1 MAVSMKR
8 KIRMGMVGGGPGAFI
23 GAVHRMAARLD
34 GEIELVSGVFGR
46 DPAKSRAAAEELHL
60 APERGYAD
68 YQSMIATEK
77 ALPEDQRIDFV
88 TICTPNYCHFPVAKA
103 FLEAGFHVLCEK
115 PLAMNS
121 AEARE
126 LEALVKKSGRLFCLM
141 HNYTG
146 FPMIRQARQLIA
158 EGKLGTVRKVNVE
171 YSLGWL
177 AAPNAGKQAA
187 WRVDPKQAGISG
199 CMADIGTHAQHL
211 IEFVTGMPIREVCA
225 DLATF
230 VPGRALDDDG
240 SVLLRF
246 DNGARG
252 VIFASEVATGEENNF
267 ILKIYGD
274 KAALEWQ
281 AQNPENLI
289 IRSNDAP
296 IQVLRRGWPGTGE
309 AAAQN
314 SRLPAG
320 HPEGFIEAFANI
332 YRMFAEAIRTGTP
345 GDYPSVSDGVAEM
358 LFLEAIVANS
368 KGSEKWTKL
377 VR

>member
-1 MAVSMKR
+1 MKR
-8 KIRMGMVGGGPGAFI
+8 KIRMGMVGGGPSAFI
-23 GAVHRMAARLD
+23 GGVHRIAARLD

-46 DPAKSRAAAEELHL
+46 DPAKSRACAEELYL
-60 APERGYAD
+60 DPARGYAD
-68 YQSMIATEK
+68 YQSMIKAEL

-88 TICTPNYCHFPVAKA
+88 AVCTPNQFHFPVAKA

-121 AEARE
+121 AEALE
-126 LEALVKKSGRLFCLM
+126 LEALVKKNGRLFCLM

-146 FPMIRQARQLIA
+146 FPMVRQARQLIA
-158 EGKLGTVRKVNVE
+158 EGKLGTIRKVNVE

-199 CMADIGTHAQHL
+199 CMGDIGTHAQNL
-211 IEFVTGMPIREVCA
+211 IEFVTGMPIREVSA
-225 DLATF
+225 ELATF

-246 DNGARG
+246 DGDARG

-274 KAALEWQ
+274 KAALEWHEQ
-281 AQNPENLI
+281 DPENLI

-296 IQVLRRGWPGTGE
+296 IQILRRGWPGTGE
-309 AAAQN
+309 AAAPN

-332 YRMFAEAIRTGTP
+332 YKMCAEAIRAGKP
-345 GDYPSVSDGVAEM
+345 GDYPSVADGVAEM
-358 LFLEAIVANS
+358 RFLEAIVANS
-368 KGSEKWTKL
+368 NGNEKWTKI

>member
-1 MAVSMKR
+1 MKR

-34 GEIELVSGVFGR
+34 GEIELVCGVFGR
-46 DPAKSRAAAEELHL
+46 DPAKSRACAEELYL
-60 APERGYAD
+60 DPARGYAD
-68 YQSMIATEK
+68 YQSMIKAEK
-77 ALPEDQRIDFV
+77 ALPEDQKIDFV
-88 TICTPNYCHFPVAKA
+88 SICTPNRFHFPVAKA

-115 PLAMNS
+115 PLAMSS
-121 AEARE
+121 AEALE
-126 LEALVKKSGRLFCLM
+126 LEALVKKSGKMFCLM

-146 FPMIRQARQLIA
+146 FPMVRQARQLIA
-158 EGKLGTVRKVNVE
+158 EGKLGTIRKVNVE

-199 CMADIGTHAQHL
+199 CMADIGTHAQNL
-211 IEFVTGMPIREVCA
+211 IEFVTGMPIREVSA
-225 DLATF
+225 ELATF

-252 VIFASEVATGEENNF
+252 VIFASDVATGEENNF

-281 AQNPENLI
+281 EQDPENLF

-296 IQVLRRGWPGTGE
+296 IQILRRGWPGTGE
-309 AAAQN
+309 AAAKN

-320 HPEGFIEAFANI
+320 HPEGFIEGFANI
-332 YRMFAEAIRTGTP
+332 YRMFAESIRTGKA
-345 GDYPSVSDGVAEM
+345 GDYPSVTDGVAEM
-358 LFLEAIVANS
+358 RFLEAIVANS
-368 KGSEKWTKL
+368 NGTEKWTKIT
-377 VR
+377 R

>member
-1 MAVSMKR
+1 MKR

-23 GAVHRMAARLD
+23 GAVHRIAARLD

-46 DPAKSRAAAEELHL
+46 DPAKSRACAEELYL
-60 APERGYAD
+60 DPARGYAD
-68 YQSMIATEK
+68 YQTMIKSEL
-77 ALPEDQRIDFV
+77 ALPADQRIDFV
-88 TICTPNYCHFPVAKA
+88 AICTPNQYHFPVAKA

-115 PLAMNS
+115 PLAMSS
-121 AEARE
+121 AEALE
-126 LEALVKKSGRLFCLM
+126 LEALVKKNGKLFCLM

-146 FPMIRQARQLIA
+146 FPMVRQARQLIA
-158 EGKLGTVRKVNVE
+158 EGKLGTIRKVNVE

-199 CMADIGTHAQHL
+199 CMGDIGTHAQNL
-211 IEFVTGMPIREVCA
+211 IEFVTGMPIREVSA
-225 DLATF
+225 ELATF

-274 KAALEWQ
+274 KAALEWHEQ
-281 AQNPENLI
+281 DPENLI

-296 IQVLRRGWPGTGE
+296 IQILRRGWPGTGE

-332 YRMFAEAIRTGTP
+332 YKMFAEAIRAGKP

-358 LFLEAIVANS
+358 RFLEAIVANS
-368 KGSEKWTKL
+368 HGTEKWTEIA
-377 VR
+377 R

>member
-1 MAVSMKR
+1 MMKR

-46 DPAKSRAAAEELHL
+46 DPEKSRAFAEELCL
-60 APERGYAD
+60 EPSRGYAD
-68 YQSMIATEK
+68 YQAMIAAEK
-77 ALPEDQRIDFV
+77 ALPEEQRIDFV
-88 TICTPNYCHFPVAKA
+88 SICTPNFAHFAIAKA
-103 FLEAGFHVLCEK
+103 FLEAEFHVLCEK
-115 PLAMNS
+115 PLAMSS
-121 AEARE
+121 AEALE
-126 LEALVKKSGRLFCLM
+126 LEALVRKNGRQFCLM

-146 FPMIRQARQLIA
+146 FPMVRQARQLIA
-158 EGKLGTVRKVNVE
+158 DGLLGTIRKVNVE

-199 CMADIGTHAQHL
+199 CMADIGTHAQNL
-211 IEFVTGMPIREVCA
+211 IEFVTGMPIREVSA
-225 DLATF
+225 ELATF

-246 DNGARG
+246 DGGARG

-281 AQNPENLI
+281 EQDPENLI

-309 AAAQN
+309 AAALN

-332 YRMFAEAIRTGTP
+332 YRMFAESIRTGQA

-358 LFLEAIVANS
+358 RFLEAIVANAH
-368 KGSEKWTKL
+368 GVEKWTRV

>member
-1 MAVSMKR
+1 MKR

-23 GAVHRMAARLD
+23 GEVHRIAARLD
-34 GEIELVSGVFGR
+34 GQIELVSGVFGR
-46 DPAKSRAAAEELHL
+46 DPEKSRAFAEGLYL
-60 APERGYAD
+60 DPSRGYAD
-68 YQSMIATEK
+68 YQAMIEAEK
-77 ALPEDQRIDFV
+77 ALPEEQRIDFV
-88 TICTPNYCHFPVAKA
+88 TVCTPNFAHFAIAKA

-115 PLAMNS
+115 PLAMSS
-121 AEARE
+121 AEALE
-126 LEALVKKSGRLFCLM
+126 LEALVKKTGRQFCLM

-146 FPMIRQARQLIA
+146 FPMVRQARQLIA
-158 EGKLGTVRKVNVE
+158 EGVLGAIRKVNVE

-199 CMADIGTHAQHL
+199 CMADIGTHAQNL
-211 IEFVTGMPIREVCA
+211 IEFVTGMPILEVSA
-225 DLATF
+225 ELATF
-230 VPGRALDDDG
+230 VPGRKLDDDG

-246 DNGARG
+246 DGGARG

-281 AQNPENLI
+281 EQEPENLI

-309 AAAQN
+309 AAARN

-332 YRMFAEAIRTGTP
+332 YKMFAESIRTGQP

-358 LFLEAIVANS
+358 RFLEAIVANS
-368 KGSEKWTKL
+368 NGTEKWTRI

>member
-1 MAVSMKR
+1 MRR

-23 GAVHRMAARLD
+23 GAVHRIAARLD

-46 DPAKSRAAAEELHL
+46 DPAKSRAFAEEIYLDP
-60 APERGYAD
+60 ARGYAD
-68 YQSMIATEK
+68 YQAMIEAEK

-88 TICTPNYCHFPVAKA
+88 TICTPNFAHYTIAKA

-115 PLAMNS
+115 PLAMSS
-121 AEARE
+121 AEGLE
-126 LEALVKKSGRLFCLM
+126 LEALVKKTGKQFCLM

-146 FPMIRQARQLIA
+146 FPMVRQARQLIA
-158 EGKLGTVRKVNVE
+158 EGVLGTIRKVNVE

-199 CMADIGTHAQHL
+199 CMADIGTHAQNL
-211 IEFVTGMPIREVCA
+211 IEFVTGMPIREVSA
-225 DLATF
+225 ELATF

-246 DNGARG
+246 DGGARG

-274 KAALEWQ
+274 KAALEWHEQ
-281 AQNPENLI
+281 DPENLI

-320 HPEGFIEAFANI
+320 HPEGFIEAFANL
-332 YRMFAEAIRTGTP
+332 YKMFAEAIRAGKP

-358 LFLEAIVANS
+358 RFLEAIVANS
-368 KGSEKWTKL
+368 NGTEKWTKI

>member
-1 MAVSMKR
+1 MP
-8 KIRMGMVGGGPGAFI
+8 VGFRSDA
-23 GAVHRMAARLD
+23 
-34 GEIELVSGVFGR
+34 
-46 DPAKSRAAAEELHL
+46 AKSAQFAEELYL
-60 APERGYAD
+60 EPDRGYAD
-68 YQSMIATEK
+68 YKTMIQREL
-77 ALPEDQRIDFV
+77 ALPEDKRIDFV
-88 TICTPNYCHFPVAKA
+88 TICTPNFCHYEIAKA

-115 PLAMNS
+115 PLAMSS
-121 AEARE
+121 AEAVE
-126 LEALVKKSGRLFCLM
+126 LEALVKRSGKMFCLM

-146 FPMIRQARQLIA
+146 FPMVRQARQLIQSGA
-158 EGKLGTVRKVNVE
+158 LGTVRKVNVE

-199 CMADIGTHAQHL
+199 CMADIGTHAQNL
-211 IEFVTGMPIREVCA
+211 IEFVTGMPILEVSA
-225 DLATF
+225 ELATF
-230 VPGRALDDDG
+230 VEGRKLDDDG

-246 DNGARG
+246 GNGARG

-281 AQNPENLI
+281 EQDPENLI

-296 IQVLRRGWPGTGE
+296 IQVLRRGWPGTGDE
-309 AAAQN
+309 AARN

-332 YRMFAEAIRTGTP
+332 YRMFAEAIRSGKP
-345 GDYPSVSDGVAEM
+345 GDYPSVADGVAEM
-358 LFLEAIVANS
+358 RFLEAIVANS
-368 KGSEKWTKL
+368 NGTEKWT
-377 VR
+377 RIAR

>member
-1 MAVSMKR
+1 MKR
-8 KIRMGMVGGGPGAFI
+8 KIKMGMVGGGPGAFI
-23 GAVHRMAARLD
+23 GGVHRIAARLD

-46 DPAKSRAAAEELHL
+46 DPAKSRACAEELYL
-60 APERGYAD
+60 DPNRGYAD
-68 YQSMIATEK
+68 YQSMIKAEL

-88 TICTPNYCHFPVAKA
+88 AICTPNQFHFPVAKA
-103 FLEAGFHVLCEK
+103 FLEAGFNVLCEK
-115 PLAMNS
+115 PLAMSS
-121 AEARE
+121 AEALE
-126 LEALVKKSGRLFCLM
+126 LEALVKKSGKLFCLM

-146 FPMIRQARQLIA
+146 FPMVRQARQLIA
-158 EGKLGTVRKVNVE
+158 EGKLGTIRKVNVE

-199 CMADIGTHAQHL
+199 CMADIGTHAQNL
-211 IEFVTGMPIREVCA
+211 IEFVTGMPIREVSA
-225 DLATF
+225 ELATF

-246 DNGARG
+246 DGDARG

-274 KAALEWQ
+274 KAALEWHEQ
-281 AQNPENLI
+281 DPENLI

-332 YRMFAEAIRTGTP
+332 YKMFAEAIRAGKP

-358 LFLEAIVANS
+358 RFLEAIVANS
-368 KGSEKWTKL
+368 HGTEKWTKIA
-377 VR
+377 R

>member
-1 MAVSMKR
+1 MKR

-23 GAVHRMAARLD
+23 GGVHRIAARLD

-46 DPAKSRAAAEELHL
+46 DPAKSRACAEELYL
-60 APERGYAD
+60 DPNRGYAD
-68 YQSMIATEK
+68 YQSMIKAEL

-88 TICTPNYCHFPVAKA
+88 AICTPNQFHFPVAKA
-103 FLEAGFHVLCEK
+103 FLEAGFNVLCEK
-115 PLAMNS
+115 PLAMSS
-121 AEARE
+121 AEALE
-126 LEALVKKSGRLFCLM
+126 LEALVKKSGKLFCLM

-146 FPMIRQARQLIA
+146 FPMVRQARQLIA
-158 EGKLGTVRKVNVE
+158 EGKLGTIRKVNVE

-199 CMADIGTHAQHL
+199 CMADIGTHAQNL
-211 IEFVTGMPIREVCA
+211 IEFVTGMPIREVSA
-225 DLATF
+225 ELATF

-246 DNGARG
+246 DGDARG

-274 KAALEWQ
+274 KAALEWHEQ
-281 AQNPENLI
+281 DPENLI

-332 YRMFAEAIRTGTP
+332 YKMFAEAIRAGKP

-358 LFLEAIVANS
+358 RFLEAIVANS
-368 KGSEKWTKL
+368 HGTEKWTKIA
-377 VR
+377 R

>member
-1 MAVSMKR
+1 MKR
-8 KIRMGMVGGGPGAFI
+8 KVRMGMVGGGPGAFI
-23 GAVHRMAARLD
+23 GGVHRIAARLD

-46 DPAKSRAAAEELHL
+46 DPAKSRTCAEELYL
-60 APERGYAD
+60 DPARGYAD
-68 YQSMIATEK
+68 YQSMIKAEL

-88 TICTPNYCHFPVAKA
+88 SVCTPNHCHFPVAKA
-103 FLEAGFHVLCEK
+103 FLEAGFNVLCEK

-121 AEARE
+121 AEALE
-126 LEALVKKSGRLFCLM
+126 LEAAVQKSGKLFCLM

-146 FPMIRQARQLIA
+146 FPMVRQARQLIA
-158 EGKLGTVRKVNVE
+158 EGRLGTIRKVNVE

-177 AAPNAGKQAA
+177 AAPDAGKQAA
-187 WRVDPKQAGISG
+187 WRVDPGQAGISG
-199 CMADIGTHAQHL
+199 CMADIGTHAQNL
-211 IEFVTGMPIREVCA
+211 IEFVTGMPIREVSA
-225 DLATF
+225 ELATF
-230 VPGRALDDDG
+230 VPGRVLDDDG

-252 VIFASEVATGEENNF
+252 VIFASEIAAGEENNF

-281 AQNPENLI
+281 EQDPENLI

-296 IQVLRRGWPGTGE
+296 VQILRRGWPGTGE
-309 AAAQN
+309 AAARH

-332 YRMFAEAIRTGTP
+332 YKMFAEAIRRGRP
-345 GDYPSVSDGVAEM
+345 GDYPSVSDGVTEM
-358 LFLEAIVANS
+358 RFLEAVVANS
-368 KGSEKWTKL
+368 NGTEKWTKI

>member
-1 MAVSMKR
+1 MKR

-23 GAVHRMAARLD
+23 GAVHRIAARLD

-46 DPAKSRAAAEELHL
+46 DPAKSRACAEELYL
-60 APERGYAD
+60 DPARGYAD
-68 YQSMIATEK
+68 YQSMIKAEL

-88 TICTPNYCHFPVAKA
+88 AICTPNQFHFPVAKA

-115 PLAMNS
+115 PLAMSS
-121 AEARE
+121 AEALE
-126 LEALVKKSGRLFCLM
+126 LEALVKKNGKLFCLM

-146 FPMIRQARQLIA
+146 FPMVRQARQLIA
-158 EGKLGTVRKVNVE
+158 EGKLGTIRKVNVE

-199 CMADIGTHAQHL
+199 CMGDIGTHAQNL
-211 IEFVTGMPIREVCA
+211 IEFVTGMPIREVSA
-225 DLATF
+225 ELATF

-246 DNGARG
+246 DGDARG

-274 KAALEWQ
+274 KAALEWHEQ
-281 AQNPENLI
+281 DPENLI

-332 YRMFAEAIRTGTP
+332 YKMFAEAIRSGKP

-358 LFLEAIVANS
+358 RFLEAIVANS
-368 KGSEKWTKL
+368 NGTEKWTKI

>member
-1 MAVSMKR
+1 MKR

-23 GAVHRMAARLD
+23 GGVHRIAARLD

-46 DPAKSRAAAEELHL
+46 DPAKSRACAEELYL
-60 APERGYAD
+60 DPNRGYAD
-68 YQSMIATEK
+68 YQSMIKAEL

-88 TICTPNYCHFPVAKA
+88 AICTPNQFHFPVAKA
-103 FLEAGFHVLCEK
+103 FLEAGFNVLCEK

-121 AEARE
+121 AEALE
-126 LEALVKKSGRLFCLM
+126 LEALVKKSGKLFCLM

-146 FPMIRQARQLIA
+146 FPMVRQARQLIA
-158 EGKLGTVRKVNVE
+158 EGKLGTIRKVNVE

-199 CMADIGTHAQHL
+199 CMADIGTHAQNL
-211 IEFVTGMPIREVCA
+211 IEFVTGMPIREVSA
-225 DLATF
+225 ELATF

-246 DNGARG
+246 DGDARG

-274 KAALEWQ
+274 KAALEWHEQ
-281 AQNPENLI
+281 DPENLI

-332 YRMFAEAIRTGTP
+332 YKMFAEAIRAGKS

-358 LFLEAIVANS
+358 RFLEAIVANS
-368 KGSEKWTKL
+368 HGTEKWTKIA
-377 VR
+377 R

>member
-1 MAVSMKR
+1 MTR
-8 KIRMGMVGGGPGAFI
+8 KIRMGMGGGGPGAFI
-23 GAVHRMAARLD
+23 GAVHRIAARLD

-46 DPAKSRAAAEELHL
+46 DPAKSRACAEELYL
-60 APERGYAD
+60 DPARGYAD
-68 YQSMIATEK
+68 YQSMIQAEL

-88 TICTPNYCHFPVAKA
+88 TICTPNQFHFPVAKA

-121 AEARE
+121 AEALE
-126 LEALVKKSGRLFCLM
+126 LEALVKKTGKLFCLM

-146 FPMIRQARQLIA
+146 FPMVRQARQLIA
-158 EGKLGTVRKVNVE
+158 EGKLGTIRKVNVE

-199 CMADIGTHAQHL
+199 CMADIGTHAQNL
-211 IEFVTGMPIREVCA
+211 IEFVTGMPIREVSA
-225 DLATF
+225 ELATF

-246 DNGARG
+246 DGDARG

-281 AQNPENLI
+281 EQDPENLI

-296 IQVLRRGWPGTGE
+296 IQVLRRGWPGTGD

-332 YRMFAEAIRTGTP
+332 YKMFAEAIRAGKP

-358 LFLEAIVANS
+358 RFLEAIVANS
-368 KGSEKWTKL
+368 HGTEKWTKI

>member
-1 MAVSMKR
+1 MKR

-23 GAVHRMAARLD
+23 GAVHRIAARLD

-46 DPAKSRAAAEELHL
+46 DPAKSRACAEELYL
-60 APERGYAD
+60 DPARGYAD
-68 YQSMIATEK
+68 YQTMIRSEL

-88 TICTPNYCHFPVAKA
+88 AICTPNQYHFPVAKA

-115 PLAMNS
+115 PLAMSS
-121 AEARE
+121 AEALE
-126 LEALVKKSGRLFCLM
+126 LEALVRKNGKLFCLM

-146 FPMIRQARQLIA
+146 FPMVRQARQLIA
-158 EGKLGTVRKVNVE
+158 EGKLGTIRKVNVE

-199 CMADIGTHAQHL
+199 CMGDIGTHAQNL
-211 IEFVTGMPIREVCA
+211 IEFVTGMPIREVSA
-225 DLATF
+225 ELATF

-246 DNGARG
+246 DGDARG

-274 KAALEWQ
+274 KAALEWHEQ
-281 AQNPENLI
+281 DPENLI

-296 IQVLRRGWPGTGE
+296 IQILRRGWPGTGE

-332 YRMFAEAIRTGTP
+332 YKMFAEAIRSGKP

-358 LFLEAIVANS
+358 RFLEAIVANS
-368 KGSEKWTKL
+368 NGTEKWTRI

>member
-1 MAVSMKR
+1 MKR
-8 KIRMGMVGGGPGAFI
+8 KIKMGMVGGGPGAFI
-23 GAVHRMAARLD
+23 GGVHRIAARLD

-46 DPAKSRAAAEELHL
+46 DPAKSRACAEELYL
-60 APERGYAD
+60 DPNRGYAD
-68 YQSMIATEK
+68 YQSMIKAEL

-88 TICTPNYCHFPVAKA
+88 AICTPNQFHFPVAKA
-103 FLEAGFHVLCEK
+103 FLEAGFNVLCEK

-121 AEARE
+121 AEALE
-126 LEALVKKSGRLFCLM
+126 LEALVKKSGKLFCLM

-146 FPMIRQARQLIA
+146 FPMVRQARQLIA
-158 EGKLGTVRKVNVE
+158 EGKLGTIRKVNVE

-199 CMADIGTHAQHL
+199 CMADIGTHAQNL
-211 IEFVTGMPIREVCA
+211 IEFVTGMPIREVSA
-225 DLATF
+225 ELATF

-246 DNGARG
+246 DGDARG

-274 KAALEWQ
+274 KAALEWHEQ
-281 AQNPENLI
+281 DPENLI

-332 YRMFAEAIRTGTP
+332 YKMFAEAIRAGKS

-358 LFLEAIVANS
+358 RFLEAIVANS
-368 KGSEKWTKL
+368 HGTEKWTKIA
-377 VR
+377 R

>member
-1 MAVSMKR
+1 MKR

-23 GAVHRMAARLD
+23 GGVHRIAARLD

-46 DPAKSRAAAEELHL
+46 DPAKSRACAEELYL
-60 APERGYAD
+60 DPNRGYAD
-68 YQSMIATEK
+68 YQSMIKAEL

-88 TICTPNYCHFPVAKA
+88 AVCTPNQFHFPVAKA
-103 FLEAGFHVLCEK
+103 FLEAGFNVLCEK
-115 PLAMNS
+115 PLAMSS
-121 AEARE
+121 AEALE
-126 LEALVKKSGRLFCLM
+126 LEALVKKTGKLFCLM

-146 FPMIRQARQLIA
+146 FPMVRQARQLIA
-158 EGKLGTVRKVNVE
+158 EGKLGTIRKVNVE

-199 CMADIGTHAQHL
+199 CMADIGTHAQNL
-211 IEFVTGMPIREVCA
+211 IEFVTGMPIREVSA
-225 DLATF
+225 ELATF

-246 DNGARG
+246 DGDARG

-274 KAALEWQ
+274 KAALEWHEQ
-281 AQNPENLI
+281 DPENLI

-332 YRMFAEAIRTGTP
+332 YKMFAEAIRAGKS

-358 LFLEAIVANS
+358 RFLEAIVANS
-368 KGSEKWTKL
+368 HGTEKWTKIA
-377 VR
+377 R

>member
-1 MAVSMKR
+1 MKR

-23 GAVHRMAARLD
+23 GAVHRIAARLD

-46 DPAKSRAAAEELHL
+46 DPAKSRACAEELYL
-60 APERGYAD
+60 DPARGYAD
-68 YQSMIATEK
+68 YQSMIKAEL

-88 TICTPNYCHFPVAKA
+88 AICTPNQFHFPVAKA

-115 PLAMNS
+115 PLAMSS
-121 AEARE
+121 AEALE
-126 LEALVKKSGRLFCLM
+126 LEALVKKNGKLFCLM

-146 FPMIRQARQLIA
+146 FPMVRQARQLIA
-158 EGKLGTVRKVNVE
+158 EGKLGTIRKVNVE

-199 CMADIGTHAQHL
+199 CMGDIGTHAQNL
-211 IEFVTGMPIREVCA
+211 IEFVTGMPIREVSA
-225 DLATF
+225 ELATF

-246 DNGARG
+246 DGDARG

-274 KAALEWQ
+274 KAALEWHEQ
-281 AQNPENLI
+281 DPENLI

-320 HPEGFIEAFANI
+320 HPEGFIEAFANL
-332 YRMFAEAIRTGTP
+332 YKMFAEAIRAGKP

-358 LFLEAIVANS
+358 RFLEAIVANS
-368 KGSEKWTKL
+368 HGTEKWTKI

>member
-1 MAVSMKR
+1 MKR

-23 GAVHRMAARLD
+23 GGVHRIAARLD

-46 DPAKSRAAAEELHL
+46 DPAKSRACAEELYL
-60 APERGYAD
+60 DPNRGYAD
-68 YQSMIATEK
+68 YQSMIKAEL

-88 TICTPNYCHFPVAKA
+88 AICTPNQFHFPVAKA
-103 FLEAGFHVLCEK
+103 FLEAGFNVLCEK
-115 PLAMNS
+115 PLAMSS
-121 AEARE
+121 AEALE
-126 LEALVKKSGRLFCLM
+126 LEALVKKSGKLFCLM

-146 FPMIRQARQLIA
+146 FPMVRQARQLIA
-158 EGKLGTVRKVNVE
+158 EGKLGTIRKVNVE

-199 CMADIGTHAQHL
+199 CMADIGTHAQNL
-211 IEFVTGMPIREVCA
+211 IEFVTGMPIREVSA
-225 DLATF
+225 ELATF

-246 DNGARG
+246 DGDARG

-274 KAALEWQ
+274 KAALEWHEQ
-281 AQNPENLI
+281 DPENLI

-332 YRMFAEAIRTGTP
+332 YKMFAEAIRAGKS

-358 LFLEAIVANS
+358 RFLEAIVANS
-368 KGSEKWTKL
+368 HGTEKWTKIA
-377 VR
+377 R

>member
-1 MAVSMKR
+1 MKR

-23 GAVHRMAARLD
+23 GAVHRIAARLD

-46 DPAKSRAAAEELHL
+46 DPAKSRACAEELYL
-60 APERGYAD
+60 DPARGYAD
-68 YQSMIATEK
+68 YQSMIKAEL
-77 ALPEDQRIDFV
+77 ALPADQRIDFV
-88 TICTPNYCHFPVAKA
+88 AICTPNQFHFPVAKA

-115 PLAMNS
+115 PLAMSS
-121 AEARE
+121 AEALE
-126 LEALVKKSGRLFCLM
+126 LEALVKKNGKLFCLM

-146 FPMIRQARQLIA
+146 FPMVRQARQLIA
-158 EGKLGTVRKVNVE
+158 EGKLGTIRKVNVE

-199 CMADIGTHAQHL
+199 CMADIGTHAQNL
-211 IEFVTGMPIREVCA
+211 IEFVTGMPIREVSA
-225 DLATF
+225 ELATF

-246 DNGARG
+246 DGDARG

-274 KAALEWQ
+274 KAALEWHEQ
-281 AQNPENLI
+281 DPENLI

-320 HPEGFIEAFANI
+320 HPEGFIEAFANL
-332 YRMFAEAIRTGTP
+332 YKMFAEAIRAGKP

-358 LFLEAIVANS
+358 RFLEAIVANS
-368 KGSEKWTKL
+368 HGTEKWTKI

>member
-1 MAVSMKR
+1 MKR

-23 GAVHRMAARLD
+23 GAVHRIAARLD

-46 DPAKSRAAAEELHL
+46 DPAKSRACAEELYL
-60 APERGYAD
+60 DPNRGYAD
-68 YQSMIATEK
+68 YQSMIKAEL

-88 TICTPNYCHFPVAKA
+88 AICTPNQFHFPVAKA
-103 FLEAGFHVLCEK
+103 FLEAGFNVLCEK
-115 PLAMNS
+115 PLAMSS
-121 AEARE
+121 AEALE
-126 LEALVKKSGRLFCLM
+126 LEALVKKSGKLFCLM

-146 FPMIRQARQLIA
+146 FPMVRQARQLIA
-158 EGKLGTVRKVNVE
+158 EGKLGTIRKVNVE

-199 CMADIGTHAQHL
+199 CMADIGTHAQNL
-211 IEFVTGMPIREVCA
+211 IEFVTGMPIREVSA
-225 DLATF
+225 ELATF

-246 DNGARG
+246 DGDARG

-274 KAALEWQ
+274 KAALEWHEQ
-281 AQNPENLI
+281 DPENLI

-332 YRMFAEAIRTGTP
+332 YKMFAEAIRAGKP

-358 LFLEAIVANS
+358 RFLEAIVANS
-368 KGSEKWTKL
+368 HGTEKWTKI